1 MKGQEICNVRLN
13 VQMHVS
19 NLTRGLICGVRKG
32 QFGDMCIPILGRF
45 SRIFGR
51 EIASIIFA
59 TYESLVIDE

>member
-1 MKGQEICNVRLN
+1 VMLEAHSVII
-13 VQMHVS
+13 
-19 NLTRGLICGVRKG
+19 NLKRGLIVEAGKS

-59 TYESLVIDE
+59 TRKSLVIDK